1 MKLAWGTR
9 VAVDSIQYL
18 GVVEMKASAFCFG
31 FLVGFFFLS
40 CYCLLSRGVPQLT
53 ESTHTALPCGVTQYG
68 HLLLL
73 S

>member
-31 FLVGFFFLS
+31 FLVGFFFFFF
-40 CYCLLSRGVPQLT
+40 
-53 ESTHTALPCGVTQYG
+53 
-68 HLLLL
+68 
-73 S
+73 

>member
-31 FLVGFFFLS
+31 FLVGFFFFFFF
-40 CYCLLSRGVPQLT
+40 
-53 ESTHTALPCGVTQYG
+53 E
-68 HLLLL
+68 LLLPVV
-73 S
+73 